1 MASTTTT
8 ITKSSTTTTTTT
20 TEDPEKLKKVMN
32 ALEKQGETDVKNLA
46 TTSLPTEQT
55 LMELLQKGANDF
67 EQQMGRKMT
76 YGEMREMYG

>member
-8 ITKSSTTTTTTT
+8 ITKSSTTTT
-20 TEDPEKLKKVMN
+20 EDPEKLKRVMN
-32 ALEKQGETDVKNLA
+32 ALEKQGEADVKSLA

-55 LMELLQKGANDF
+55 LMGLLQKGADEF

>member
-1 MASTTTT
+1 MASATTT
-8 ITKSSTTTTTTT
+8 ITKSSTT

-32 ALEKQGETDVKNLA
+32 ALEKQGETDVNNLS
-46 TTSLPTEQT
+46 TTSLPVEQT
-55 LMELLQKGANDF
+55 LMGLLQKGADDF

>member
-8 ITKSSTTTTTTT
+8 ITKSSTTTT
-20 TEDPEKLKKVMN
+20 EDPEKLKRVMN
-32 ALEKQGETDVKNLA
+32 ALEKQGEADVKSLA
-46 TTSLPTEQT
+46 TSSLPTEQT
-55 LMELLQKGANDF
+55 LMGLLQKGADEF

>member
-8 ITKSSTTTTTTT
+8 ITKSTTTT

-32 ALEKQGETDVKNLA
+32 ALEKQGETDVNNLA
-46 TTSLPTEQT
+46 TTSLPVEQT
-55 LMELLQKGANDF
+55 LMGLLQKGADDF

>member
-8 ITKSSTTTTTTT
+8 ITKSSTT

-32 ALEKQGETDVKNLA
+32 ALEKQGETDVNNLA
-46 TTSLPTEQT
+46 TTSLPVEQT
-55 LMELLQKGANDF
+55 LMGLLQKGADDF

>member
-8 ITKSSTTTTTTT
+8 ITKSTTTTTTT
-20 TEDPEKLKKVMN
+20 TEDPEKLKRVMN
-32 ALEKQGETDVKNLA
+32 ALEKQGESDVKNLS
-46 TTSLPTEQT
+46 TTSLPVEQT
-55 LMELLQKGANDF
+55 LMGLLQKGADDF

>member
-8 ITKSSTTTTTTT
+8 ITKSTTTT

>member
-8 ITKSSTTTTTTT
+8 ITKSTTTT

-32 ALEKQGETDVKNLA
+32 ALEKQGETDVNNLS
-46 TTSLPTEQT
+46 TTSLPVEQT
-55 LMELLQKGANDF
+55 LMGLLQKGADDF